1 MRQFRHFSQKK
12 DGRTEVTHMLFS
24 DKMSFLVDHGENGSM
39 LNSIF
44 LRLNRILTLGSPSTP
59 VTHQTSRRKK
69 IDLSRVYVHCVATL
83 SRENR
88 ANSQGMG
95 SPKKRQ
101 IYCSQQ
107 IRRT

>member
-1 MRQFRHFSQKK
+1 MRQFQHFHKK
-12 DGRTEVTHMLFS
+12 MVKTDGSYTHAFS

-59 VTHQTSRRKK
+59 VTHQTSSRKK